1 MPALKKATVVLR
13 KENLMLAKVD
23 ASVYINLASKYRV
36 TYYPA
41 VIFIKNGNL
50 NIITQEEKNLM

>member
-1 MPALKKATVVLR
+1 MPALKKAVVVLR

-41 VIFIKNGNL
+41 VIFFKNGNL

>member
-1 MPALKKATVVLR
+1 MLALKKAAVVICKDKLIVS
-13 KENLMLAKVD
+13 KVD

-41 VIFIKNGNL
+41 VIFFKNGNL

>member
-1 MPALKKATVVLR
+1 MPALKKAVVVLR

-41 VIFIKNGNL
+41 VIFFKNGNL
-50 NIITQEEKNLM
+50 KIIT

>member
-1 MPALKKATVVLR
+1 MPALKKAVVVLR

-41 VIFIKNGNL
+41 VIFFKNGNL
-50 NIITQEEKNLM
+50 NIIKQEEKNLM

>member
-1 MPALKKATVVLR
+1 MPALKKAVVVLR

-23 ASVYINLASKYRV
+23 ASVYINLSSKYRV
-36 TYYPA
+36 TYYPT
-41 VIFIKNGNL
+41 VIFFKNGNL